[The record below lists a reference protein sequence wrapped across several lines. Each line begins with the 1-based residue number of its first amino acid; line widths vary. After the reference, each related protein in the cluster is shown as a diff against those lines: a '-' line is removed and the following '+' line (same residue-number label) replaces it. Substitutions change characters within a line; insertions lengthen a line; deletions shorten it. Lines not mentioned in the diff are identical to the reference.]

1 MKRVIIVGGGISGL
15 CSAYYLVQEGYQV
28 TILDKSNMSTGA
40 SFINAGYITPSHF
53 IPLATPGII
62 TQGLKWMLDS
72 SSPFYIQPRWDIDFF
87 KWALLFKKSAK
98 TSQVKKAIPII
109 KELNLKSRDLYEEM
123 LSKSNFQF
131 QYERKGLLMAY
142 RTQKSEEEELEVA
155 EMAIKEGLEVI
166 PLSKEEVHKM
176 QPVFSDEVMGAVHYK
191 CDAHMTPNYFME
203 QLKTWLKSMGVIFE
217 FNKSV
222 VEFSIKDKRI
232 TAVKTKDAVLGADEF
247 VLASGAWTSKL
258 AKSLNLY
265 IPVQGGK
272 GYSMDVR
279 RHTGITMPTI
289 LVDAKVAVT
298 PMEGF
303 TRFAGTMEFSGN
315 NAIVRKERVEALGA
329 AVKNYYADFE
339 INEEEKD
346 GATSGLRPVS
356 PDGLPYIG
364 KTSKYKNLTIA
375 AGHAM
380 MGWSLG
386 PITGKLVTE
395 GIVKSTPSINLK
407 PLSAERFN

>member
-1 MKRVIIVGGGISGL
+1 MKRVVIVGGGISGL
-15 CSAYYLVQEGYQV
+15 CSAYYLVQEGFQV
-28 TILDKSNMSTGA
+28 TILDKSDLSTGA

-53 IPLATPGII
+53 IPLAAPGII

-72 SSPFYIQPRWDIDFF
+72 SSPFYIKPRWDVDFF
-87 KWALLFKKSAK
+87 KWTLLFKKSAK
-98 TSQVKKAIPII
+98 KSHVEKAIPII

-123 LSKSNFQF
+123 LSAVDFPF
-131 QYERKGLLMAY
+131 QYEKKGLLMAY
-142 RTQKSEEEELEVA
+142 RTAKSEEEELEVA
-155 EMAIKEGLEVI
+155 EMAVKEGLDAVA
-166 PLSKEEVHKM
+166 LSKEEVHKM
-176 QPVFSDEVMGAVHYK
+176 QPVFSDDVIGAVHYK
-191 CDAHMTPNYFME
+191 CDAHMTPNQFME
-203 QLKTWLKSMGVIFE
+203 QMKTWLKAQGVIFE
-217 FNKSV
+217 FNQSV
-222 VEFSIKDKRI
+222 EEFEVTGHKI
-232 TAVKTKDAVLGADEF
+232 TAIKTKDEAIEADEF
-247 VLASGAWTSKL
+247 VLASGTWTSKL

-272 GYSMDVR
+272 GYSMDVHR
-279 RHTGITMPTI
+279 NTGITMPAI

-315 NAIVRKERVEALGA
+315 NHLVRKERVEALAG

-339 INEEEKD
+339 INQEEKER
-346 GATSGLRPVS
+346 ATSGLRPVS

-364 KTSKYKNLTIA
+364 KTSKYDNLTIA
-375 AGHAM
+375 AGHSM

-395 GIVKSTPSINLK
+395 GMTKSTPSVSLK
-407 PLSAERFN
+407 PLSPERFN

>member
-1 MKRVIIVGGGISGL
+1 MKRVVVVGGGISGL

-28 TILDKSNMSTGA
+28 TILDKSDVSTGA

-53 IPLATPGII
+53 IPLAAPGII
-62 TQGLKWMLDS
+62 TQGIKWMMNS
-72 SSPFYIQPRWDIDFF
+72 SSPFYIKPRWDVDFF
-87 KWALLFKKSAK
+87 KWTLLFKKSVSASK
-98 TSQVKKAIPII
+98 VKKAIPVI

-123 LSKSNFQF
+123 ISAVDFPFQF
-131 QYERKGLLMAY
+131 EKKGLLMAY
-142 RTQKSEEEELEVA
+142 RTAKSEEEELEVA
-155 EMAIKEGLEVI
+155 EMAAKEGLEAI

-176 QPVFSDEVMGAVHYK
+176 QPAFSDDVIGAVHYT

-203 QLKTWLKSMGVIFE
+203 QMKTWLKSQGVVFE
-217 FNKSV
+217 FNQTVEEFV
-222 VEFSIKDKRI
+222 VNGKKI
-232 TAVKTKDAVLGADEF
+232 TGVKTKDAVFGADEV
-247 VLASGAWTSKL
+247 VLAGGTWTYEL

-279 RHTGITMPTI
+279 RNTGITMPAI

-315 NAIVRKERVEALGA
+315 NDIVRKERVEALAG
-329 AVKNYYADFE
+329 AVKSYYADFE
-339 INEEEKD
+339 INQEEKD
-346 GATSGLRPVS
+346 KATSGLRPVS

-364 KTSKYKNLTIA
+364 KTSKYDNLTVA

-386 PITGKLVTE
+386 PITGKLVTQSITE
-395 GIVKSTPSINLK
+395 STPSIDLK
-407 PLSAERFN
+407 PLSPERFR